1 MSLSDHGSP
10 AYTRG
15 LTPVGGCP
23 TKTAPLSRPK
33 RQNMPPHRGRKG
45 FFLSRHRFTPQNF
58 KYNTLLDGLIEQ
70 AAFNQALVTHPE
82 DEFASV
88 LVGDLAQF
96 VDTNSGVK
104 IYGSKE
110 EIRAR
115 KSPETVDA
123 SGFVP
128 DASIPVTLYV
138 VAHRFCC
145 QLSVVLNL
153 MLKLSPVPPST
164 TSSMSTQDFNPCAL
178 SYIFVMGRHL

>member
-138 VAHRFCC
+138 ITQHYRFLEIAFRKSVYDSKKNLMHRTHLSFDS
-145 QLSVVLNL
+145 SVV
-153 MLKLSPVPPST
+153 SETAPSSRSVT
-164 TSSMSTQDFNPCAL
+164 T
-178 SYIFVMGRHL
+178 

>member
-1 MSLSDHGSP
+1 MSPSDHGSP

-128 DASIPVTLYV
+128 DASIPVTLYGTPDWI
-138 VAHRFCC
+138 R
-145 QLSVVLNL
+145 
-153 MLKLSPVPPST
+153 
-164 TSSMSTQDFNPCAL
+164 TSGL
-178 SYIFVMGRHL
+178 

>member
-123 SGFVP
+123 PGFAP
-128 DASIPVTLYV
+128 DASIPVTLYG
-138 VAHRFCC
+138 AAGRIRTADLILTKRF
-145 QLSVVLNL
+145 LIIFITI
-153 MLKLSPVPPST
+153 ST
-164 TSSMSTQDFNPCAL
+164 CF
-178 SYIFVMGRHL
+178 